1 MKVTGI
7 KPGSLLAQIGIEN
20 GDRLASVNGYEM
32 SDPQRMLEAYARLR
46 IADRLVLR
54 VSRGD
59 KPEEIRYTIQ

>member
-7 KPGSLLAQIGIEN
+7 KPGSVLAQIGIEN
-20 GDRLASVNGYEM
+20 GDRLESVNGYEM

-54 VSRGD
+54 VSRGG
-59 KPEEIRYTIQ
+59 KPAEIRYTIP

>member
-7 KPGSLLAQIGIEN
+7 KPGSVLAQIGIEN
-20 GDRLASVNGYEM
+20 GDRLESVNGYEM

-54 VSRGD
+54 VTRGG
-59 KPEEIRYTIQ
+59 KPTEIRYTIQ